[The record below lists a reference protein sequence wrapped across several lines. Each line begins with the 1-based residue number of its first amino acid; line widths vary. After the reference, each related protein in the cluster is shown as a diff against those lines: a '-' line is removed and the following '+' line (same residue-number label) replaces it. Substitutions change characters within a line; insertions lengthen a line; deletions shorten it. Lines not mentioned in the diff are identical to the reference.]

1 MDETITEGQEPH
13 TTPEGESEPSTDTQL
28 SDEEIADLRK
38 KAAASSQNFER
49 LKKAE
54 EELKKLK
61 GQQTEKKEST
71 QTDSSLSPKDLYAL
85 NRANVDLE
93 DIDEVEKAAKILGKS
108 IPEALEDDMVKSLLQ
123 RRGEE
128 RKTAEASNVRGGKPS
143 TKKASPQEILKRAES
158 GNIPEAG
165 TPEAE
170 ELFWAR
176 RGGRRE

>member
-1 MDETITEGQEPH
+1 MENDEQIA
-13 TTPEGESEPSTDTQL
+13 EGEQQEETTESSESKQGTDYRAKLNAQNRFLEKEGYTFENGKWVKPVIK
-28 SDEEIADLRK
+28 EEA
-38 KAAASSQNFER
+38 
-49 LKKAE
+49 
-54 EELKKLK
+54 
-61 GQQTEKKEST
+61 TKKEET
-71 QTDSSLSPKDLYAL
+71 KVANNDSNLSPKDLYAL